1 MKFPGYE
8 TIEKYYKLKIYTIED
23 IKYFTKHGALTIEE
37 YKKMTGEDYTED
49 TD

>member
-23 IKYFTKHGALTIEE
+23 IKYFTKHGALTVEE
-37 YKKMTGEDYTED
+37 YEKMTGIEYTES
-49 TD
+49 TE